1 MNLAWVGWGYGQ
13 TTHVLILNM
22 EEIKH
27 KESAFVSKWPRRKLS
42 LFRMM
47 LLSKKSNSST
57 DNCYMTLLDI
67 IKFVDHTRSN
77 SITNCHLV
85 LSTKWMM

>member
-1 MNLAWVGWGYGQ
+1 
-13 TTHVLILNM
+13 M

-47 LLSKKSNSST
+47 LLSKKSNSRT
-57 DNCYMTLLDI
+57 DNCYMTLIDI
-67 IKFVDHTRSN
+67 NFVDQIRNN
-77 SITNCHLV
+77 SIKNCNIV

>member
-47 LLSKKSNSST
+47 LLSKKSNSRA
-57 DNCYMTLLDI
+57 DNCYMTLID
-67 IKFVDHTRSN
+67 IKFVDQIRNN
-77 SITNCHLV
+77 SIKNCNIV

>member
-47 LLSKKSNSST
+47 LLSKKSNSRA
-57 DNCYMTLLDI
+57 DNCYMTLID
-67 IKFVDHTRSN
+67 IKFVDQIRNN
-77 SITNCHLV
+77 SIKNCNIV
-85 LSTKWMM
+85 LSTKWRM

>member
-1 MNLAWVGWGYGQ
+1 
-13 TTHVLILNM
+13 M

-42 LFRMM
+42 LFRIM

-57 DNCYMTLLDI
+57 DNCYMTLID
-67 IKFVDHTRSN
+67 IKFVDQTRNN
-77 SITNCHLV
+77 SIKNCNIV

>member
-1 MNLAWVGWGYGQ
+1 
-13 TTHVLILNM
+13 M

-42 LFRMM
+42 FFRMM

-57 DNCYMTLLDI
+57 DNCYMTLID
-67 IKFVDHTRSN
+67 IKFVDHTRNN
-77 SITNCHLV
+77 SIKNCNIV

>member
-1 MNLAWVGWGYGQ
+1 
-13 TTHVLILNM
+13 M

-47 LLSKKSNSST
+47 LLSKKSNSRA
-57 DNCYMTLLDI
+57 DNCYMTLRD
-67 IKFVDHTRSN
+67 IKFVDQIRNN
-77 SITNCHLV
+77 SIKNCNIV

>member
-1 MNLAWVGWGYGQ
+1 
-13 TTHVLILNM
+13 M

-47 LLSKKSNSST
+47 LLSKKSNSRA
-57 DNCYMTLLDI
+57 DNCYMTLIDI
-67 IKFVDHTRSN
+67 NFVDQIRNN
-77 SITNCHLV
+77 SIKNCNIV

>member
-1 MNLAWVGWGYGQ
+1 
-13 TTHVLILNM
+13 M

-47 LLSKKSNSST
+47 LLSKKSNSRA
-57 DNCYMTLLDI
+57 DNCYMTLID
-67 IKFVDHTRSN
+67 IKFVDQIRNN
-77 SITNCHLV
+77 SIKNCNIV

>member
-1 MNLAWVGWGYGQ
+1 
-13 TTHVLILNM
+13 M

-47 LLSKKSNSST
+47 LLSKKSNSRT
-57 DNCYMTLLDI
+57 DNCYMTLID
-67 IKFVDHTRSN
+67 IKFVDQIRNN
-77 SITNCHLV
+77 SIKNCNIV

>member
-1 MNLAWVGWGYGQ
+1 
-13 TTHVLILNM
+13 M

-42 LFRMM
+42 LSKMM
-47 LLSKKSNSST
+47 LLSKKSNSSA
-57 DNCYMTLLDI
+57 DNCYMTLID
-67 IKFVDHTRSN
+67 IKFVDHIRNN
-77 SITNCHLV
+77 SIKNCNIV